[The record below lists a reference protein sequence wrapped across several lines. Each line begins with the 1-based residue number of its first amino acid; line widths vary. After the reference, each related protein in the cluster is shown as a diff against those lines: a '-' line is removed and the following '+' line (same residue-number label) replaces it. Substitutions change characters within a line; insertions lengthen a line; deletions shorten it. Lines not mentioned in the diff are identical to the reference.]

1 MWMWPW
7 ETIPEQ
13 GKTGFRVSE
22 ECWKCLMIWGA
33 GKEYKEGVSSKETEV
48 SRPLKVTYCR
58 TLRTCQ
64 GMVWQEERALYLVKT
79 GMWDSLHQIHAIQTI
94 SALITDLS
102 TLLTLA
108 TSAHSGC
115 GSWADASGLQLYLF
129 LDILFFFFL
138 ISQLFFFFSF
148 ISISWRLIT
157 LQCCNG
163 FCHTLT
169 WISHGFTCVPHP
181 ESPSCPPPHPIP
193 LGHPSAPA
201 PSTCLMHPTWT
212 A

>member
-1 MWMWPW
+1 MTWPTRDREQVEPIITSFLLHLLHLGDSPLIKYEGKEMWMWPW

-129 LDILFFFFL
+129 LDILFFFF
-138 ISQLFFFFSF
+138 
-148 ISISWRLIT
+148 
-157 LQCCNG
+157 
-163 FCHTLT
+163 
-169 WISHGFTCVPHP
+169 
-181 ESPSCPPPHPIP
+181 
-193 LGHPSAPA
+193 
-201 PSTCLMHPTWT
+201 
-212 A
+212 